1 LLRVYHSNSLD
12 TLRDLLVEM
21 IARDPISDPF
31 CAEKILV
38 QSPGMAQWLKL
49 EIAQRLKIAANID
62 FPLPASF
69 LWRTFANLLVDVPER
84 SAYSK
89 ESMTWVLMRVL
100 PNKLA
105 SAQFATLNHY
115 LTQDQQPFKLYQ
127 LCEKIADLFD
137 QYLVYRPDWI
147 ANWESDDDSPVDD
160 TQSEQLW
167 QPILWREIVADTK
180 SRELPHW
187 HRANMFGSFID
198 AINEADAADIPRR
211 VFVFGI
217 SALPENY
224 LQALVALGNRCDI
237 HLMVANPCRQ
247 FWSDIVDRRYLAKLT
262 RTNYASDQEHISQL
276 SLYEQGNPLLASMGK
291 LGRDYLYLLNQL
303 DLPEV
308 QLFSEDDNAHLLS
321 AMQSDILS
329 LRSRKATAEYPDQQR
344 LVIAL
349 DDQSVKVHN
358 CYSAMREVEVLQ
370 DQLLAMLEDQ
380 PDLEPRDIIVMMP
393 DVAIYSPF
401 IEAVFGQAA
410 HNRYLPFSISDRNA
424 QQESPL
430 IANFLQLLQL
440 SKSRYGASQ
449 ILELLSLPALLR
461 RFELDE
467 VDFEHM
473 RRWILESGIKWGL
486 DEQNRQAI
494 SATSFAQNSWQFG
507 LDRMFAG
514 FALGDTEQ
522 TWQGI
527 APYAEI
533 AGLEGAVLGQLAR
546 FVELLHDCKEQFS
559 SSAGITAWV
568 SFFHQ
573 LIEELYAADDADL
586 AAIELIYNAL
596 ESLQTTIDEAKYEQQ
611 IPADIIVDYLQQSL
625 TQQRSGQRFLSGQV
639 NFCTLMPM
647 RAIPFKVVCLLGMND
662 GDYPRSI
669 PAMGFDL
676 MAVHSRKGDRSRRD
690 DDRYLFLEALLSA
703 RNKLYISYV
712 GRSIADNSVRAP
724 SVLVSELLE
733 YIQQGYY
740 SQASVKTDLKAL
752 NIEVIEQQGEELKQQ
767 LLVRHPL
774 TAYHRSYFSQDS
786 ELFSFAKQWLPIADV
801 ESSLAKPSAF
811 IQPLDDKPVTD
822 LTLSALVAF
831 FKQPVKYFFQQRLQ
845 VNFLSEEEPLEDE
858 EPFALSGLDNY
869 VQRDELLKNILK
881 SDNNQRS
888 FVEYLNHNGT
898 LPIGVSGDQ
907 ILSKNEY
914 DVQELAQKLLPLMQG
929 DLTKLSFD
937 LNLGQTQLTGW
948 IEPLYDTGVV
958 KYSAGKSSGR
968 SYISSW
974 VEHLAACANGCQH
987 VTYFRAINEQFHYQ
1001 AVEPKQAKKLL
1012 YSLLNV
1018 FYLGQKQP
1026 LSWEPD
1032 LGWKL
1037 FNSDDVDKFNASALK
1052 DYNKYNDPYIHRAYP
1067 RWQDISIGLHALN
1080 DEIFAPLSKYLIV
1093 DTQVDTDE

>member
-21 IARDPISDPF
+21 IARDPIGDPF

-100 PNKLA
+100 PDKLA
-105 SAQFATLNHY
+105 TLEFATLNHY
-115 LTQDQQPFKLYQ
+115 LSEDQQPFKLYQ

-147 ANWESDDDSPVDD
+147 ANWENDDNSPVDD
-160 TQSEQLW
+160 SQAEQLW
-167 QPILWREIVADTK
+167 QPILWRAIVADTK

-198 AINEADAADIPRR
+198 AINEASAADIPQR

-224 LQALVALGNRCDI
+224 LQALVALGNRCEI

-247 FWSDIVDRRYLAKLT
+247 FWSDIVDRRYLAQLT
-262 RTNYASDQEHISQL
+262 RTNYASDQDHISQL

-303 DLPEV
+303 ELPEV
-308 QLFSEDDNAHLLS
+308 QLFSEDDSTQLLS
-321 AMQSDILS
+321 AIQSDILS
-329 LRSRKATAEYPDQQR
+329 LRSRKATADYPDQQR
-344 LVIAL
+344 LAISL
-349 DDQSVKVHN
+349 DDQSVKIHN

-370 DQLLAMLEDQ
+370 DQLLAMLEEQ
-380 PDLEPRDIIVMMP
+380 ADLQPRDIIVMMP

-467 VDFEHM
+467 VDFEQM

-486 DEQNRQAI
+486 DEKNRQEIA
-494 SATSFAQNSWQFG
+494 ATIFAQNSWQFG
-507 LDRMFAG
+507 LDKMSAG

-527 APYAEI
+527 APYPEI
-533 AGLEGAVLGQLAR
+533 AGLEAAVLGQLAR
-546 FVELLHDCKEQFS
+546 FIDLLHECKEQFS
-559 SSAGITAWV
+559 SSAKIGVWV
-568 SFFHQ
+568 NFFHQ
-573 LIEELYAADDADL
+573 LIDSLYAADDSDL

-596 ESLQTTIDEAKYEQQ
+596 ESLQTTIDEAKYGEE
-611 IPADIIVDYLQQSL
+611 IAADIIVDYLQQNL
-625 TQQRSGQRFLSGQV
+625 TEQRSSQRFLSGQV

-690 DDRYLFLEALLSA
+690 DDRYLFLEALLSS

-740 SQASVKTDLKAL
+740 SEASADTDAAL
-752 NIEVIEQQGEELKQQ
+752 FNIEVIERQGEELKQQ
-767 LLVRHPL
+767 LLVNHPL

-786 ELFSFAKQWLPIADV
+786 QLFSFAKQWLPIADA
-801 ESSLAKPSAF
+801 ESSQGAINEF
-811 IQPLDDKPVTD
+811 IQPLDDNPVTE
-822 LTLSALVAF
+822 LSLKAMVAF
-831 FKQPVKYFFQQRLQ
+831 FKQPVRYFFQQRLQ
-845 VNFLSEEEPLEDE
+845 VSFINEEEPLEDE
-858 EPFALSGLDNY
+858 EPFSLSGLDNY
-869 VQRDELLKNILK
+869 VQRDELLKNSLTNEG
-881 SDNNQRS
+881 SQQT
-888 FVEYLNHNGT
+888 FVEYLHHNGS
-898 LPIGVSGDQ
+898 LPIGLSGDQ
-907 ILSKNEY
+907 ILSKNEH
-914 DVQELAQKLLPLMQG
+914 DVKELAQKLIPLMQG
-929 DLTKLSFD
+929 DLIKLSFD
-937 LNLGQTQLTGW
+937 LNLDKTLLTGW
-948 IEPLYDTGVV
+948 IEPLYDTGVI

-968 SYISSW
+968 SYICTW
-974 VEHLAACANGCQH
+974 IEHLAACANGCQH

-1001 AVEPKQAKKLL
+1001 AVEQEQATLHL
-1012 YSLLNV
+1012 QALLNI
-1018 FYLGQKQP
+1018 FYQGQKQP

-1037 FNSDDVDKFNASALK
+1037 FESEDIDKFNAAALK
-1052 DYNKYNDPYIHRAYP
+1052 DYNKYNDPYVHRVFP
-1067 RWQDISIGLHALN
+1067 RWQDISVGLHALN
-1080 DEIFAPLSKYLIV
+1080 EEIFAPLRQYLVV
-1093 DTQVDTDE
+1093 DTQVDNNE